1 MDVAD
6 PDILHLLFAPPPVAR
21 WRGKPYYNHKRCYM
35 MNTDQLLI
43 KLERVNVLADIL
55 TTLLVGYPQAQVL
68 AELIMETSLPN

>member
-1 MDVAD
+1 
-6 PDILHLLFAPPPVAR
+6 
-21 WRGKPYYNHKRCYM
+21 M